1 MIHARLVHSYNAEIT
16 RAHIADIQGIYPAG
30 TGARCANVVP
40 RIAIVGGLHLIT
52 GSVLGDPSQIGTA
65 ACAYDAG
72 RNCLLARVV
81 GRRGTRNGIGLN
93 GFCSSLR
100 GVGRCHLACLAAGC
114 GLTGCRL

>member
-1 MIHARLVHSYNAEIT
+1 MVHARLVHSYNAEIT
-16 RAHIADIQGIYPAG
+16 RAHIADIQSIYPAG
-30 TGARCANVVP
+30 TGARYTNVVP
-40 RIAIVGGLHLIT
+40 RIAIIGGLHLIT